1 MLAAALLLL
10 LAPSVRAETC
20 LSRVA
25 SRITS
30 LRASFPSLDGLNL
43 VLETFSSKED
53 FYRARPRR
61 AWRAPRDRVYAVLL
75 NAAVCDDPP
84 PAEAETAILAHEL
97 AHLEAYAAMSRR
109 DLISLGWAYAAHP
122 GGKSV
127 EAFEKAADD
136 AAAGHGHA
144 EGLARYREWLYP
156 RVTPKAAAR
165 KKKLYRTP
173 EELRSAH
180 CCGRAPGA

>member
-1 MLAAALLLL
+1 MLLTPA
-10 LAPSVRAETC
+10 VRAETC

-25 SRITS
+25 SRVAS
-30 LRASFPSLDGLNL
+30 LRPSFPSLDGLNL

-61 AWRAPRDRVYAVLL
+61 AWRAPRDRVYAVRL
-75 NAAVCDDPP
+75 NASVCGDPP

-97 AHLEAYAAMSRR
+97 AHLEAYATMSRSELVR
-109 DLISLGWAYAAHP
+109 LGWAYAVSP
-122 GGKSV
+122 GGKAV
-127 EAFEKAADD
+127 EAFEKSADD
-136 AAAGHGHA
+136 AAASRGHA

-156 RVTPKAAAR
+156 RVPPEAAAR

-173 EELRSAH
+173 AELRAAH
-180 CCGRAPGA
+180 

>member
-25 SRITS
+25 ARVTS
-30 LRASFPSLDGLNL
+30 LRASFPGLDGLNL

-61 AWRAPRDRVYAVLL
+61 PWRAPRDRVYAVLL
-75 NAAVCDDPP
+75 NTSACEDPP
-84 PAEAETAILAHEL
+84 PSGAETAILAHEL

-109 DLISLGWAYAAHP
+109 ELLRLGWAYAARP
-122 GGKSV
+122 GGKAV
-127 EAFEKAADD
+127 EAFERSADD
-136 AAAGHGHA
+136 AAVKRGHA
-144 EGLARYREWLYP
+144 EGLALYREWLYP
-156 RVTPKAAAR
+156 RVPPKAAAR

-173 EELRSAH
+173 EELRAAH
-180 CCGRAPGA
+180 